1 MILRQN
7 NKHTKSGI
15 SAHDLR
21 IERGRY
27 EGLKVEDRICNTC
40 YLNIEDE
47 FHFLM
52 ICSPLDN
59 CIAKYFNIIKMLY
72 TNFENLSTEDK
83 CIWLLSCEDKEIN
96 LLTSNLLIDLF
107 KERKQRIT

>member
-7 NKHTKSGI
+7 NKHTKFGI

-21 IERGRY
+21 IERY
-27 EGLKVEDRICNTC
+27 EGLKVQDRICNTC
-40 YLNIEDE
+40 NLNIEDE

-52 ICSPLDN
+52 ICLPLDN
-59 CIAKYFNIIKMLY
+59 CRATYFSIIKRLY

-83 CIWLLSCEDKEIN
+83 FIWLLSCEDKRNYFTNI
-96 LLTSNLLIDLF
+96 
-107 KERKQRIT
+107 